1 MDTIDENLNVFTSSE
16 ITLEQKEANLLLT
29 NGIHYLYQE
38 TTKMSYVFVK
48 KIIFPIAN
56 GKCVYLISKG
66 TNIAYILPCYVLEKY
81 VWFKNALDDEKFKS
95 NKIETPLNNYILSVD
110 PPYPGLMKHIYNKIL
125 NGTINDYI
133 SDRKKKF
140 VDEQLSYFLLDID

>member
-1 MDTIDENLNVFTSSE
+1 MESIDDVTCSHNPPEYME
-16 ITLEQKEANLLLT
+16 GNLLLD
-29 NGIHYLYQE
+29 NGIQYLYQ
-38 TTKMSYVFVK
+38 KQNKHLYVYVK
-48 KIIFPIAN
+48 TINFPVAH
-56 GKCVYLISKG
+56 GKCVYLVSKG

-110 PPYPGLMKHIYNKIL
+110 PPYPGLMEHIYNKIL
-125 NGTINDYI
+125 YGTINEYI
-133 SDRKKKF
+133 SEKKKKF